1 MSLRKVILL
10 LIVPV
15 LLLGAGIGAWIG
27 LLHTESG
34 ARWIFNKLGSSP
46 AFELRT
52 SSISGDLG
60 SGLKLEGLYFENDT
74 TQVEITM
81 ITTAVNIDLLPP
93 AMKIE
98 RVHGDEITI
107 KALKTSGQDSGDPAD
122 LHQVIRGLSLPVPV
136 RVEDIDLNRIDYL
149 DAWGKNIIQL
159 QAVTA
164 SGGVHETLV
173 LDSLSLTTEDHDLNL
188 AGQLGFTPPH
198 SLDVQFKTTGE
209 LSVTG
214 QMSGSLEQLQLEI
227 DSQAPVARLT
237 GSLTRLLDEP
247 EWNVEL
253 NAPDLR
259 WPLTAT
265 EPDVSLADLVAR
277 SQGQWSA
284 YRLALDTSLLL
295 PGLEP
300 GRLELAGNGGSDT
313 FSAENISLD
322 GSQLSL
328 QSQAE
333 ISWENDLTVVAN
345 AILKRLNPD
354 AWVEDWPEQHHVAGE
369 LALEWSGDEISVP
382 AFELSVSDTPFVASG
397 SGLFDLPAG
406 IVKGQLGWKALSWPP
421 AAPVPQFASRE
432 GQFDVSGSPENW
444 QLAGWLDFQAAQFPE
459 GRLQLSGAG
468 NLESLEV
475 QVHEGAVLGG
485 TLAGDVS
492 FGWTGKQP
500 FQLALRARDI
510 HTAALVED
518 FPGIFS
524 ADLNAGGHLEPLA
537 AEVEIQQLE
546 GMLRK
551 IPLIASGGFEFGE
564 DRINVRSLE
573 VTSGASKLTLDGDP
587 YAPEGIRFAA
597 DIEALSHFYDEFSGS
612 LSSRG
617 SISLNLDSPS
627 LSGTLV
633 AQQLQFGSV
642 AIETIETRQNEVVLS
657 GLTLG
662 DTDLESLTLG
672 FNSGIPLEKLDI
684 LASVENRTIHIGLRG
699 SVVDWSDPVI
709 SGWKGQLV
717 DFELSRE
724 QFSISLDQPA
734 PLEVNLDQFS
744 LQDLCLTGSRNAT
757 LCAAASW
764 QAPDEISLSTNL
776 SAIPL
781 SLLELFLE
789 TDVRFNQVLS
799 GTFNWRQAAGGNR
812 SGNARI
818 EISPGAI
825 TLAGEDEIQLETGPG
840 LLGFDVIN
848 GRLQSGAL
856 DLSFPENGAIDVNIS
871 TADLRQGT
879 DSPIQGTVR
888 IDLSDIGEVGK
899 IFPVLD
905 TIDGVFDMDLA
916 LNGTISD
923 PSFKGRASLTNGAI
937 SNRASGF
944 SFSDINLVGEVSKQ
958 DQMMLNGSFTAG
970 DGSGEINTTILFA
983 DILSPVIDF
992 ELTGQNLTVID
1003 VPDLKVIANPDVQ
1016 LFWQNKTLTINGR
1029 VEIPATRLAPSYL
1042 PQASVRQSA
1051 DVVIVAGELPV
1062 VEQDFLKENE
1072 INLQGTLMVE
1082 LGEEV
1087 LVDLDVAQIDVTGAA
1102 QFNWQGDLIPVANG
1116 SFNGTGDIQAFGQF
1130 LRITRGRVS
1139 FADTPADNPHLNIRA
1154 EREIFGNSQVRTAGL
1169 MVAGTLKRPIVEP
1182 YTVPMTTRERA
1193 QTLLVTGSDFNYE
1206 QGVGAVDL
1214 GMYVLPRL
1222 YVSYGI
1228 GVFEDGNVLK
1238 VRYDLGRG
1246 FGVTATSGQRET
1258 GLDINYIIER

>member
-10 LIVPV
+10 LILPV
-15 LLLGAGIGAWIG
+15 LLLGAGIGAWIV

-34 ARWIFNKLGSSP
+34 ARWMFNKLGSSP
-46 AFELRT
+46 AFVLRT

-74 TQVEITM
+74 TRVEITM

-93 AMKIE
+93 AVKVD
-98 RVHGDEITI
+98 RVHAEAITI
-107 KALKTSGQDSGDPAD
+107 KALETSGQDSDDPVD

-136 RVEDIDLNRIDYL
+136 HVEDIDLNRIDYL
-149 DAWGKNIIQL
+149 DASGKNIIQL

-164 SGGVHETLV
+164 SGGVHDALTV
-173 LDSLSLTTEDHDLNL
+173 DGLSLTTEAHDLSL

-198 SLDVQFKTTGE
+198 SLDVQFKTAGE
-209 LSVTG
+209 FPVTG
-214 QMSGSLEQLQLEI
+214 RMSGSLERLQLEI
-227 DSQAPVARLT
+227 DSQAPIARLT
-237 GSLTRLLDEP
+237 GSLARLLDDP
-247 EWNVEL
+247 EWDVEL

-277 SQGQWSA
+277 SQGRWSA
-284 YRLALDTSLLL
+284 YRLELDTNLLL

-300 GRLELAGNGGSDT
+300 GRLKLAGNGGTDT

-328 QSQAE
+328 QSQAD
-333 ISWENDLTVVAN
+333 ISWEKDLTVAAN
-345 AILKRLNPD
+345 AVLKRLNPI
-354 AWVEDWPEQHHVAGE
+354 AWVEDWPEHHHLAGE

-397 SGLFDLPAG
+397 SGLFDLPSGVVA
-406 IVKGQLGWKALSWPP
+406 GQLGWKALSWPP
-421 AAPVPQFASRE
+421 AAAVPQFASRE
-432 GQFDVSGSPENW
+432 GRFDVSGSPENW
-444 QLAGWLDFQAAQFPE
+444 QLNGWLDFQAAEFPE

-468 NLESLEV
+468 DLESLEV
-475 QVHEGAVLGG
+475 RVHEGAVLGG

-524 ADLNAGGHLEPLA
+524 AEFNAGGQLEPPA
-537 AEVEIQQLE
+537 ADVEIQRLE
-546 GMLRK
+546 GVLRQ
-551 IPLIASGGFEFGE
+551 IPLSASGGIKLGE
-564 DRINVRSLE
+564 GRINVRSLE
-573 VTSGASKLTLDGDP
+573 VTSGASSLTLHGDP

-597 DIEALSHFYDEFSGS
+597 DIKALSHFHDELGGS

-617 SISLNLDSPS
+617 SVSLNPDSPS
-627 LSGTLV
+627 ISGTLT
-633 AQQLQFGSV
+633 AQQLLFGSITV
-642 AIETIETRQNEVVLS
+642 DEIETRQNELVMS

-662 DTDLESLTLG
+662 ETDLESLTLG
-672 FNSGIPLEKLDI
+672 FNSGNPLEKLDI
-684 LASVENRTIHIGLRG
+684 LASVENRTIHIGLQG
-699 SVVDWSDPVI
+699 SVVDWSDPVN
-709 SGWKGQLV
+709 SGWRGQLAN
-717 DFELSRE
+717 FELERD

-734 PLEVNLDQFS
+734 PLEITRDQLS
-744 LQDLCLTGSRNAT
+744 LQNLCLTGTRNAT

-764 QAPDEISLSTNL
+764 KAPDEINLSTEL

-781 SLLELFLE
+781 SLLELFVE
-789 TDVRFNQVLS
+789 SDVRFNQVLS
-799 GTFNWRQAAGGNR
+799 GAFDWRQAAGGNR

-818 EISPGAI
+818 EMSPGAI
-825 TLAGEDEIQLETGPG
+825 TLEGEDDIQLETGPG
-840 LLGFDVIN
+840 LFGFDVIN
-848 GRLQSGAL
+848 GRLQSGIL
-856 DLSFPENGAIDVNIS
+856 DLSFPGNGAIDVNFS
-871 TADLRQGT
+871 AADLREGT
-879 DSPIQGTVR
+879 DSPIQGTAR
-888 IDLSDIGEVGK
+888 IDLSDIGSVGK
-899 IFPVLD
+899 IFPVFN
-905 TIDGVFDMDLA
+905 TIDGVLDMDLV

-923 PSFKGRASLTNGAI
+923 PTFKGNASLSNGAI
-937 SNRASGF
+937 SNQASGF

-958 DQMMLNGSFTAG
+958 DQMMLNGTFTAG
-970 DGSGEINTTILFA
+970 EGSGEISTQILFA

-992 ELTGQNLTVID
+992 ELKGQNLTVID
-1003 VPDLKVIANPDVQ
+1003 VPDLTVIANPDVQ
-1016 LFWQNKTLTINGR
+1016 LSWQDKTLTINGR
-1029 VEIPATRLAPSYL
+1029 VDIPATRIAPSYL

-1051 DVVIVAGELPV
+1051 DVVIVAGELPA

-1072 INLQGTLMVE
+1072 IKLQGTLMVE

-1139 FADTPADNPHLNIRA
+1139 FTDTPADNPHLNIRA
-1154 EREIFGNSQVRTAGL
+1154 EREIFGNSQVRRAGL
-1169 MVAGTLKRPIVEP
+1169 MVAGTLKRPVVEP

-1206 QGVGAVDL
+1206 QGVGAVDV

>member
-1 MSLRKVILL
+1 MSLRKAILL

-15 LLLGAGIGAWIG
+15 LLLSAGIGAWTW

-34 ARWIFNKLGSSP
+34 ARWMFGKLGSSP
-46 AFELRT
+46 AFVLRT

-60 SGLKLEGLYFENDT
+60 SGLKLEDLYFENDAT
-74 TQVEITM
+74 RVEITK
-81 ITTAVNIDLLPP
+81 IATAVNIDLFPP
-93 AMKIE
+93 AVKVD
-98 RVHGDEITI
+98 RVHAEAITI
-107 KALKTSGQDSGDPAD
+107 KALEPPGQDSEDPAD
-122 LHQVIRGLSLPVPV
+122 LHQVLRGLSLPVPV
-136 RVEDIDLNRIDYL
+136 YVEDIDLNRIDFL
-149 DAWGKNIIQL
+149 DASGKNIIQL
-159 QAVTA
+159 HAVTA
-164 SGGVHETLV
+164 SGDVHETLA
-173 LDSLSLTTEDHDLNL
+173 LDSLSLTTEGHDLNL

-198 SLDVQFKTTGE
+198 SLDVQFITAGE
-209 LSVTG
+209 FSVTG
-214 QMSGSLEQLQLEI
+214 QISGSLEQLQLEI
-227 DSQAPVARLT
+227 NSQAPVARLT
-237 GSLTRLLDEP
+237 GSLARLLDEP
-247 EWNVEL
+247 EWDVEL

-265 EPDVSLADLVAR
+265 EPDVNLTDLVAR
-277 SQGQWSA
+277 SQGRWSA
-284 YRLALDTSLLL
+284 YRLELDSSLLL

-300 GRLELAGNGGSDT
+300 GRLELAGNGGTDT

-328 QSQAE
+328 QSQVDL
-333 ISWENDLTVVAN
+333 SWENELTVAAN
-345 AILKRLNPD
+345 AILQRLNPV

-397 SGLFDLPAG
+397 NGLFDLPSG
-406 IVKGQLGWKALSWPP
+406 VVVGQLGWKALSWPP
-421 AAPVPQFASRE
+421 AAPVPQFASRQ
-432 GQFDVSGSPENW
+432 GKFDVSGSPENW
-444 QLAGWLDFQAAQFPE
+444 QLDGWLDFQAAEFPE

-485 TLAGDVS
+485 TLAGEVS
-492 FGWTGKQP
+492 FGWTGQQP

-518 FPGIFS
+518 FPGILSAEFS
-524 ADLNAGGHLEPLA
+524 AGGQLEPLA

-551 IPLIASGGFEFGE
+551 IPLIASGGFKFGE

-597 DIEALSHFYDEFSGS
+597 DIEALSHFHDEFSGS

-617 SISLNLDSPS
+617 SISLNPDSPS
-627 LSGTLV
+627 LSGTLT
-633 AQQLQFGSV
+633 AQQLLLGTI
-642 AIETIETRQNEVVLS
+642 AIEAIETRQNELVLS
-657 GLTLG
+657 DLTLG
-662 DTDLESLTLG
+662 KTVLESLTLG
-672 FNSGIPLEKLDI
+672 FNSGNPLERLDI
-684 LASVENRTIHIGLRG
+684 LAAVENRTIRIGLEG
-699 SVVDWSDPVI
+699 SVVDWSEPVN
-709 SGWKGQLV
+709 SGWRGQLV
-717 DFELSRE
+717 NFELERD

-734 PLEVNLDQFS
+734 PLEMTRDQFS

-764 QAPDEISLSTNL
+764 KAPDEINLSTEL

-781 SLLELFLE
+781 SLLELFVE
-789 TDVRFNQVLS
+789 SDVRFNQVLS
-799 GTFNWRQAAGGNR
+799 GTLDWRQAAGGNR

-818 EISPGAI
+818 EMSPGVI
-825 TLAGEDEIQLETGPG
+825 TLEGEDNIQLETGVG
-840 LLGFDVIN
+840 LFGFEVTN
-848 GRLQSGAL
+848 GRLQSGIL
-856 DLSFPENGAIDVNIS
+856 DLSLPQIGAIDVNFS
-871 TADLRQGT
+871 AADLRQGT
-879 DSPIQGTVR
+879 ESPVQGTAR
-888 IDLSDIGEVGK
+888 IDLSDIGVVGK
-899 IFPVLD
+899 IFPVFD
-905 TIDGVFDMDLA
+905 TIDGVLDVDLT
-916 LNGTISD
+916 LSGTISD
-923 PSFKGRASLTNGAI
+923 PSFKGRASLANGAI
-937 SNRASGF
+937 SNQASGF
-944 SFSDINLVGEVSKQ
+944 SFSDINLAGEVTEL
-958 DQMMLNGSFTAG
+958 DQMKLNGSFTAG
-970 DGSGEINTTILFA
+970 DGSGEISAQIIFA

-992 ELTGQNLTVID
+992 ELTGQDLTVID
-1003 VPDLKVIANPDVQ
+1003 VPDLKIIANPDVQ
-1016 LFWQNKTLTINGR
+1016 LSWQDKTLTINGR

-1042 PQASVRQSA
+1042 PQASIRQSA
-1051 DVVIVAGELPV
+1051 DVVVVAGELPV
-1062 VEQDFLKENE
+1062 VEQDFLKENA
-1072 INLQGTLMVE
+1072 IKLKGTLEVV
-1082 LGEEV
+1082 LGEDV
-1087 LVDLDVAQIDVTGAA
+1087 VVDLDVAQIDVTGSA
-1102 QFNWQGDLIPVANG
+1102 QFNWQDDLIPVANG

-1139 FADTPADNPHLNIRA
+1139 FTDTPADNPHLNIRA

-1169 MVAGTLKRPIVEP
+1169 MVAGTLKRPVVEP

-1206 QGVGAVDL
+1206 QGVGAVDV